1 MTSKAEVKAVL
12 AEMLIRYPR
21 QEIPAPTL
29 DAYAVDLADIPGDEL
44 RQVCRHLWLT
54 EEWWPS
60 VSRIRTVWGELGT
73 ANDANGDLL
82 WVERRMSRL
91 APGEQPNP
99 YSSMVRE
106 PSADEYPNPVCRE
119 AVTLFGWRNLYDTPS
134 AKLASEWAKHYRQAR
149 QNVIE
154 RRVAAPAMPVADA
167 LPHPDEQRPALKAVS

>member
-29 DAYAVDLADIPGDEL
+29 DAYAVDLADIPVDEL

-73 ANDANGDLL
+73 PDNADADLR

-106 PSADEYPNPVCRE
+106 PAADEYPNAVCRE
-119 AVTLFGWRNLYDTPS
+119 AVAIFGWRRLYDTDS
-134 AKLASEWAKHYRQAR
+134 GRLAGEWAKSYRQAR
-149 QNVIE
+149 QNVID
-154 RRVAAPAMPVADA
+154 RRVAAPAIAMADA
-167 LPHPDEQRPALKAVS
+167 LPQPDELRPALKAVS